1 MSADTADTMR
11 MAYERILE
19 VIETSVFTE
28 PADGWSAHM
37 VIAHLTTNDLLLA
50 AAVEDATAYDN
61 SLAVD
66 ETHLAQLD
74 DVVGRLRFSSRS
86 LTALVAGMTPDRAE
100 TEIPVTILDGPT
112 LMVDQPMAIGRL
124 VRIHAEVHLPS
135 HLAQLE
141 GLRHN
146 SVPK

>member
-1 MSADTADTMR
+1 MSADTMA

-19 VIETSVFTE
+19 VVETSVFKQ
-28 PADGWSAHM
+28 PDAGWDAHM

-50 AAVEDATAYDN
+50 AAVEEASPYDN

-66 ETHLAQLD
+66 ETHLSQLD
-74 DVVGRLRFSSRS
+74 DVVGRLRFSSVS
-86 LTALVAGMTPDRAE
+86 LTALVAGMTAERAA

-124 VRIHAEVHLPS
+124 LQIHAEVHLPS

-141 GLRHN
+141 ALRHN
-146 SVPK
+146 AVSK

>member
-1 MSADTADTMR
+1 MSTDTMR

-19 VIETSVFTE
+19 VIETSVFKE
-28 PADGWSAHM
+28 PESGWNAHL

-50 AAVEDATAYDN
+50 AAVEEAGPYDN

-66 ETHLAQLD
+66 EVHLAQLE
-74 DVVGRLRFSSRS
+74 DVVGRLRFSSNA
-86 LTALVAGMTPDRAE
+86 LTNLVGAMTRERAE
-100 TEIPVTILDGPT
+100 TEIPVTIIDGST

-124 VRIHAEVHLPS
+124 MQIHAEVHLPS

-141 GLRHN
+141 ALRHN